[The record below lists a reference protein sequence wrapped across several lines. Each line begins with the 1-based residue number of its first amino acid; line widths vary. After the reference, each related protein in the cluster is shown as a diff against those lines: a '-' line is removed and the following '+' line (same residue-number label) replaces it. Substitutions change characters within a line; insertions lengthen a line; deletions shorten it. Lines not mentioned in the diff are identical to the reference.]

1 MNELAKNCSRTTEA
15 QTLSKVDAAQQQLE
29 GAIANLFLGNW
40 ACAITLAGAAED
52 MLPAVEGKE
61 DLYRV
66 AKSIGSNHF
75 QMNDGEMRILLN
87 DQLVWLK
94 HKTVDKPKLMAFQQ
108 DDAIIMIIRAYTR
121 LQTTIEKTSPNMDLF
136 VEWISKEYP
145 SYMTETNAPPHGTF

>member
-1 MNELAKNCSRTTEA
+1 MIELAKNCFRTTESR
-15 QTLSKVDAAQQQLE
+15 TLSKVEAARQQLE

-61 DLYRV
+61 DLYGV

-75 QMNDGEMRILLN
+75 QMTGKETHDFLN
-87 DQLVWLK
+87 DQLIWLK
-94 HKTVDKPKLMAFQQ
+94 HKTVNKPTTKKFQQ
-108 DDAIIMIIRAYTR
+108 DDAIIMIIRGLTR
-121 LQTTIEKTSPNMDLF
+121 LKSTIEKTSPNMDLF

-145 SYMTETNAPPHGTF
+145 NYMTETNALPHGTL